1 MITMKTKMKPKN
13 MKCPYCGKTAVL
25 RKASYVYK
33 DRALEEYL
41 YVCSDYPECDSYVG
55 VHAGTFE
62 PKGSLANGDLR
73 HKRIETHKLFD
84 AIWKNGIFTRANAY
98 RWIQD
103 IFCLTDAQAHIGQFS
118 EYRCDLLMQEC
129 RKVLTNHHVKVA

>member
-41 YVCSDYPECDSYVG
+41 YVCSGYPECDSYVG

-73 HKRIETHKLFD
+73 QKRIDSSMPSGRTVSLPEPM
-84 AIWKNGIFTRANAY
+84 
-98 RWIQD
+98 
-103 IFCLTDAQAHIGQFS
+103 LTVGSRISFA
-118 EYRCDLLMQEC
+118 
-129 RKVLTNHHVKVA
+129 